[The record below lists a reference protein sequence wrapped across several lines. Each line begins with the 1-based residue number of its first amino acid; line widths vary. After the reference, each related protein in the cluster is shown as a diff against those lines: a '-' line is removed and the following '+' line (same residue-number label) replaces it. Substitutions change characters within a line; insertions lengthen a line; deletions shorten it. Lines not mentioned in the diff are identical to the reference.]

1 MTPVRIKTGINKAE
15 DAHRVRRCVAASLS
29 DDGGQLSRI
38 SWLDP
43 PGDPMR
49 PNVDNICLR
58 QCAIRV
64 CKSSFDYVASYPFFC
79 WTQIRTTGTL
89 IDCRRPKV

>member
-1 MTPVRIKTGINKAE
+1 
-15 DAHRVRRCVAASLS
+15 
-29 DDGGQLSRI
+29 
-38 SWLDP
+38 
-43 PGDPMR
+43 MR

-58 QCAIRV
+58 QCAIWV